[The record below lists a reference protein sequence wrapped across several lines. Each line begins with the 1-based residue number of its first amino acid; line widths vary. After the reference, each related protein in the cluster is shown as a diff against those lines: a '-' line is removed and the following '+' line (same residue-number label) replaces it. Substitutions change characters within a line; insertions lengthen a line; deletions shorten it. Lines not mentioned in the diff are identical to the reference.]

1 MVPKADGHSTRPTRQ
16 QQEGSVLSVQ
26 LPILSQGSI
35 QGSSLRPNIPQIPQ
49 GKCMASQSQ
58 QRNMDRSP
66 KAGHQESPKRKST
79 SREHP
84 YLTTMP
90 VYQTVPA
97 APRVPPCDS
106 VLAFPN
112 RHQNDPS
119 AHF

>member
-35 QGSSLRPNIPQIPQ
+35 QGSRLRPNIPQIPQ

-66 KAGHQESPKRKST
+66 KAGHQESQKEIYK
-79 SREHP
+79 
-84 YLTTMP
+84 
-90 VYQTVPA
+90 
-97 APRVPPCDS
+97 
-106 VLAFPN
+106 
-112 RHQNDPS
+112 
-119 AHF
+119 